1 MNMINLAVFSKKRRS
16 LLLLIEKE
24 PRSLEDMENLLDIS
38 SASIK
43 FHITKLV
50 NSGLLIKEKG
60 KYELSGMAV
69 PVIKNLKEL
78 LESLT
83 FYEKN
88 LDYWTSNYF
97 TSISNFL
104 RKTIEELG
112 ELELIERN
120 IAYLFRNPE
129 NNSGKVQ
136 RIKRCLYFFS
146 CLHPEVSN
154 LYPELAERGLIA
166 LFMCNRASN

>member
-24 PRSLEDMENLLDIS
+24 PRSLEDMENLLDIG

-60 KYELSGMAV
+60 KYEVSGMAV

-78 LESLT
+78 FESLT

-88 LDYWTSNYF
+88 LDYWPSNDF
-97 TSISNFL
+97 TFIPNFL

-120 IAYLFRNPE
+120 IAYLFEIPKIIQEKFRE
-129 NNSGKVQ
+129 SKDVF
-136 RIKRCLYFFS
+136 IFFS
-146 CLHPEVSN
+146 CLHSEVSN